1 MPSQLEQLKLVTT
14 VVADTG
20 DIESIKQYQPQD
32 ATTNPSLLLNAA
44 QMPQYRSLVG
54 EAMVWGKAQ
63 DGDDWLTSAM
73 DRLAVNFGVEL
84 LRHIPG
90 RVSTE
95 VDAHLSFDT
104 QATLDKARRIIAMY
118 KAVDIDKSRVLI
130 KIASTWEGIKAAQE
144 LEREGVNCNLT
155 LLFGFAQAV
164 ACAEAGVFL
173 ISPFVGRI
181 LDWHKASTG
190 LEYTAE
196 TDPGVLSVKAI
207 YQYYKKFDY
216 KTVVMGASFRHVDE
230 ILALSGCDRLTIS
243 PGLLETL
250 SASSEPVTTRLDVNV
265 AKALPLDK
273 VSMGEQDFRWHMNE
287 DAMATEKLSEGI
299 RKFNA
304 DYVTLRAYLGEQ
316 G

>member
-1 MPSQLEQLKLVTT
+1 MSSQLEQLKRVTT

-20 DIESIKQYQPQD
+20 DIESIKQYQPED

-44 QMPQYRSLVG
+44 QMPQYRALVD
-54 EAMVWGKAQ
+54 EAIVWGKARS
-63 DGDDWLTSAM
+63 GDDWLTPAM
-73 DRLAVNFGVEL
+73 DRLGINFGVEL

-95 VDAHLSFDT
+95 VDAHLSFNT
-104 QATLDKARRIIAMY
+104 QATLDKARRIIALY
-118 KAVDIDKSRVLI
+118 AAEGIDQSRVLI
-130 KIASTWEGIKAAQE
+130 KIAATWEGIKAAE
-144 LEREGVNCNLT
+144 VLEREGVNCNLT

-216 KTVVMGASFRHVDE
+216 QTVVMGASFRNVDE
-230 ILALSGCDRLTIS
+230 ILALCGCDRLTIS

-250 SASSEPVTTRLDVNV
+250 SASHAPVTTRLDVNT
-265 AKALPLDK
+265 AKALPLNK

-304 DYVTLRAYLGEQ
+304 DYITLRAYLKAQ

>member
-1 MPSQLEQLKLVTT
+1 MSSQLEQLKRVTT

-44 QMPQYRSLVG
+44 QMPQYRPLVD
-54 EAMVWGKAQ
+54 EAIVWGKAQ
-63 DGDDWLTSAM
+63 SESDWLTSAM
-73 DRLAVNFGVEL
+73 DRLGINFGVEL

-95 VDAHLSFDT
+95 VDAHLSFNT
-104 QATLDKARRIIAMY
+104 QATLDKARRIIALY
-118 KAVDIDKSRVLI
+118 KAEGVDQSRVLI
-130 KIASTWEGIKAAQE
+130 KIASTWEGIKAAE
-144 LEREGVNCNLT
+144 VLEREGVNCNLT

-216 KTVVMGASFRHVDE
+216 QTVVMGASFRHVDE

-243 PGLLETL
+243 PALLATL
-250 SASSEPVTTRLDVNV
+250 SASDEPVTTCLDVNT
-265 AKALPLDK
+265 AKALALEK
-273 VSMGEQDFRWHMNE
+273 VSMGEQNFRWHMNE

-304 DYVTLRAYLGEQ
+304 DYLTLRAYLTAQ